1 MHIEGSRIMK
11 LGIKSILCAV
21 VFPVIWASAC
31 KSDDTTSPAVPAD
44 VEELRAALAAYTSL
58 GLAKSAGYSTAIT
71 DCMSN
76 GDEGAM
82 GVHFGNTSL
91 FDAKTDRLQPE
102 VLIYEPGTNGE
113 MSLVGVEFLVPYAAL
128 AKTSPAPVLF
138 GQQFSQNDVFGV
150 WALHVWTH
158 RTNPSGLFASWNP
171 RVHC

>member
-1 MHIEGSRIMK
+1 MK
-11 LGIKSILCAV
+11 INMKYVLAALLVPAV
-21 VFPVIWASAC
+21 WAVAC
-31 KSDDTTSPAVPAD
+31 SNDDTTAPPIAPAGVD
-44 VEELRAALAAYTSL
+44 ELRQSLAPYASL
-58 GLAKSAGYSTAIT
+58 TLAKAAGYGTAIT

-82 GVHFGNTSL
+82 GVHFGNTTL
-91 FDAKTDRLQPE
+91 FDANADRLHPE

-113 MSLVGVEFLVPYAAL
+113 MSLVGVEFLVPYTAL
-128 AKTSPAPVLF
+128 PKTSPAPVLF
-138 GQQFSQNDVFGV
+138 GEKFQQNDVFGV